1 MAKDLSKALDNLELT
16 YNNVIDIAN
25 SILEPIISPVNVLV
39 ETIGDDINS
48 LSLDELKDYMW
59 KLQHSAY
66 GLTEIK
72 EKSQLKAELAT
83 ALQKEKAA
91 QKFMEADGAQGAKQ
105 SIALIETSE
114 EIVVEALYESIAS
127 QLKNK
132 VDQVQRLVNVIQS
145 ILMARMQE
153 LKITNNSI
161 Q

>member
-1 MAKDLSKALDNLELT
+1 MAKDLNKALDNLEMT
-16 YNNVIDIAN
+16 YSNVIDIVN
-25 SILEPIISPVNVLV
+25 GMLYDILNPVNTLV
-39 ETIGDDINS
+39 EKIGDDINS

-83 ALQKEKAA
+83 ALQKEKLA
-91 QKFMEADGAQGAKQ
+91 QKFMEAEGAAAVKNNV
-105 SIALIETSE
+105 ALIESSE

-145 ILMARMQE
+145 ILMTRMQE